1 MEQLAAAAEVS
12 VDTVRFYQ
20 ARGLLPPPVRRGRV
34 AWYGDDHVERLAR
47 IRSLQARGLTLAT
60 IRRLLDGELDAADE
74 ALVAAVARPAGG
86 EAGEATLSAAELS
99 ERTGI
104 PVALLDAVAREG
116 LLVPRS
122 GGYTEA
128 DVEVARAGLR
138 LLEHGLPLSDLLDLA
153 REHHRAVRAVAERAV
168 ELFDEH
174 VRRPLRASGLAEDE
188 AAERLVESF
197 RALLPATATVVSHHF
212 TRTLLA
218 VATEHIE
225 HVGHVE
231 HVGGPAEVAAAR
243 RSESA

>member
-1 MEQLAAAAEVS
+1 VEHRVEQLAAAADVS

-20 ARGLLPPPVRRGRV
+20 SRGLLPPPLRRGRV

-74 ALVAAVARPAGG
+74 ALVGAVARPSGG
-86 EAGEATLSAAELS
+86 EPEGALLSADELS

-104 PVALLDAVAREG
+104 PVALLEAVAREG
-116 LLVPRS
+116 LLVPDR
-122 GGYTEA
+122 GGYTGA

-138 LLEHGLPLSDLLDLA
+138 LLEQGLPLTDLLDLA

-168 ELFDEH
+168 DLFDEH
-174 VRRPLRASGLAEDE
+174 VRKPLRASGLPEDE
-188 AAERLVESF
+188 AADRLVEAF
-197 RALLPATATVVSHHF
+197 RTLLPATATVVSHHF

-225 HVGHVE
+225 Q
-231 HVGGPAEVAAAR
+231 VGGPAELAAVR